1 MYAGIDYSVS
11 DVGESEIYGL
21 DFVND
26 LSTGDSI
33 TSVQFTMSVSD
44 NSPSTDPN
52 PAGHLDGLPGI
63 VGTVAIIRIDGLLP
77 NVKYILQA
85 LCGTA
90 KGNRLSL
97 FSHIPTD
104 SPF

>member
-1 MYAGIDYSVS
+1 MYAGIDYSIS

-26 LSTGDSI
+26 LSSGDSI
-33 TSVQFTMSVSD
+33 TSVQFSLTVSD
-44 NSPSTDPN
+44 NSPSPDPN
-52 PAGHLDGLPGI
+52 PANHLDGLPGI

-90 KGNRLSL
+90 QGNRISL

-104 SPF
+104 SPS